1 MNKILCP
8 VDLSETSGRALQ
20 AAMRMAELE
29 DAVLTVLRV
38 HQPHAVASMEDLGDD
53 FQPIL
58 ERGDRVAFRQWLEEQ
73 RKETTATLDERFV
86 VGEPAS
92 TIVDT
97 AAEGDY
103 DLIVIGNK
111 GRSALNRFLLGSVTT
126 KVVHHAPC
134 NVLLVK

>member
-1 MNKILCP
+1 MKKILCP
-8 VDLSETSGRALQ
+8 VDLSETSARALH
-20 AAMRMAELE
+20 AAMHMAEQE
-29 DAVLTVLRV
+29 DASLTVLRV
-38 HQPHAVASMEDLGDD
+38 HQPHAVATMEDLGDD

-73 RKETTATLDERFV
+73 RGATALVLDERFV
-86 VGEPAS
+86 VGEPAA

-97 AAEGDY
+97 AAEGPY

-111 GRSALNRFLLGSVTT
+111 GRSPINRFLLGSVTT
-126 KVVHHAPC
+126 KVVHHTPC

>member
-1 MNKILCP
+1 
-8 VDLSETSGRALQ
+8 
-20 AAMRMAELE
+20 MAELE

-73 RKETTATLDERFV
+73 RTGTTATLDERFV

-97 AAEGDY
+97 AAEGVY

>member
-1 MNKILCP
+1 MKKILCP
-8 VDLSETSGRALQ
+8 VDLSETSARALQ
-20 AAMRMAELE
+20 VARHMAERE
-29 DAVLTVLRV
+29 DAALTVLRV
-38 HQPHAVASMEDLGDD
+38 HQPHAVATMEDLGDD

-58 ERGDRVAFRQWLEEQ
+58 ERGDRVAFRQWLEEE
-73 RKETTATLDERFV
+73 REGSARALDERFV

-97 AAEGDY
+97 AAEGSY

-111 GRSALNRFLLGSVTT
+111 GRSAINRFLLGSVTT